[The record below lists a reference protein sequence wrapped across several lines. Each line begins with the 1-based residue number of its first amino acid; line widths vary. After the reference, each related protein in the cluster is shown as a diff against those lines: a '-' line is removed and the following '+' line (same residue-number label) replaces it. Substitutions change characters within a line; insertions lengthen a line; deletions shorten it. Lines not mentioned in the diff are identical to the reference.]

1 MISKFS
7 RTPAS
12 AFIVSCS
19 MAASPL
25 HAAPA
30 QPWPIQVTAA
40 YSISFTGFGEV
51 GKFNFQSRVNGTE
64 YSVTGDADIKVPLI
78 YAWMSKLSGS
88 GKLLGEEPKPA
99 AYTFNS
105 QGKAIIGGTKHQGV
119 RMSFRDSSVSNVSIV
134 PPSSPGGA
142 GYVPLRP
149 ENLKD
154 ALDPLTAVMVLSRA
168 KGATPCGR
176 RIPIFDGKQRFDL
189 LMTSAG
195 QQRVAEARPSGQPGV
210 GYLCRVRYIPIAGYK
225 NNEET
230 RQLATNGSIQV
241 ALRPIPS
248 ANLLVPYRITVETKV
263 GTATMVLQ
271 RMDIVTPGQ
280 KQIALVH

>member
-1 MISKFS
+1 MISMPGRAAAAVLIAS
-7 RTPAS
+7 CATPPPSVRAE
-12 AFIVSCS
+12 A
-19 MAASPL
+19 
-25 HAAPA
+25 A
-30 QPWPIQVTAA
+30 QPWPTQVTAT
-40 YSISFTGFGEV
+40 YTISFTGFGEI
-51 GKFNFQSRVNGTE
+51 GKFNFQSRVTGTD
-64 YSVTGDADIKVPLI
+64 YAVTGDANIKVPLV
-78 YAWMSKLSGS
+78 YTWTSKLNGS
-88 GKLLGEEPKPA
+88 GKLSGDEPRPA

-105 QGKAIIGGTKHQGV
+105 QGKAIIGGTKHLGI
-119 RMSFRDSSVSNVSIV
+119 RLGFRDTAVSSVSIV
-134 PPSSPGGA
+134 PPSSSGGA

-154 ALDPLTAVMVLSRA
+154 TFDPLTAVLVMSRA

-189 LMTSAG
+189 LMSSAG
-195 QQRVAEARPSGQPGV
+195 QQRVAEMRPSGQPGI

-230 RQLATNGSIQV
+230 RQLANNGGIEI
-241 ALRPIPS
+241 ALRPVPS
-248 ANLLVPYRITVETKV
+248 ANLMVPYRIKLETKI

-271 RMDIVTPGQ
+271 RMDIVTPSQ